1 MIGLKIQWLR
11 KKDEIWCDM
20 KEKWEKKK
28 KKKKRM
34 GPCRHTETL
43 FSTHLVLL
51 ERFRRND
58 FNYTLKEQQKMS

>member
-1 MIGLKIQWLR
+1 MAKEERW
-11 KKDEIWCDM
+11 DM
-20 KEKWEKKK
+20 MWYEREMRKEKKE
-28 KKKKRM
+28 KKRM

-58 FNYTLKEQQKMS
+58 FNYTLKEQQKIS